1 MTRSKILSATVIAS
15 IGAILL
21 VLAPGTAFAGI
32 DGHPNN
38 GAMVFHEGDC
48 FWTSAATGGTVFA
61 DNVQAVFNQNWLKLT
76 CHFFGVPNTTGGDVN
91 FNENNSFCTI
101 NDIDGTHIR
110 GTLSFIEG
118 DPDTGNLTIQCR
130 APAPQGLP

>member
-1 MTRSKILSATVIAS
+1 MAIPILAAVL
-15 IGAILL
+15 IGGSLS
-21 VLAPGTAFAGI
+21 PAFAGI

-38 GAMVFHEGDC
+38 GAIVFHEGNC
-48 FWTSAATGGTVFA
+48 SWNSGATGGIVFA

-91 FNENNSFCTI
+91 FDETNSFCTI
-101 NDIDGTHIR
+101 GGQAATHIR

-130 APAPQGLP
+130 APAP